1 VAAVPPEDCVP
12 SETPEAGGC
21 SDPPSC
27 ERCERVRPAIC
38 SASDVLRTTFLVP
51 DASGPSNALGVAGA
65 ATVEGRAGTLAGL
78 PVFVDSQIPTNV
90 NSNQDVVL
98 VLNTAETYLYESSV
112 RVRVLPEVLSGT
124 LSCRIQLYGLRGDVD
139 EASEVDRDHFGSRTR
154 AADFHMMSGVNVPPL
169 GAFSTGSSAGSGRE
183 GHSGAF
189 TPFESR

>member
-1 VAAVPPEDCVP
+1 M
-12 SETPEAGGC
+12 
-21 SDPPSC
+21 
-27 ERCERVRPAIC
+27 
-38 SASDVLRTTFLVP
+38 
-51 DASGPSNALGVAGA
+51 
-65 ATVEGRAGTLAGL
+65 
-78 PVFVDSQIPTNV
+78 PTNV

-154 AADFHMMSGVNVPPL
+154 AADFHMMPGVNVPPL

-183 GHSGAF
+183 GH
-189 TPFESR
+189 